1 MSAIG
6 NPASSP
12 FQAPQPV
19 APAPEAPPRFRRW
32 WLLLAVV
39 VVVGGIAAYL
49 IASRAKTPP
58 PGAAVVAVRT
68 VKVTSGALER
78 TVRVAGQTSAR
89 NYANIIAPLLRG
101 PENRNS
107 LILLKLIKSGTPVK
121 KGDLLAQI
129 DARTAEDHIED
140 TTDTVEQAANDVKK
154 RIAEQSVE
162 WENLQQTVRV
172 TKAQFDKSVKEAQ
185 AAEVRTVVDQ
195 ELLKLSVEEYE
206 ARYKEALADLPFKKE
221 AQRAELRILEITSFR
236 QKRHLDQHVTDIT
249 RYAITTPM
257 NGLAVAQSTSGR
269 GGGGDMAQIQE
280 GDQVYPGQSVAKVVD
295 LSSMQVEG
303 TVNQAE
309 SDDFR
314 LGQAA
319 KITLDAFPGLE
330 FKGKVYS
337 IGALAVGG
345 RTQNY
350 YIRNVPVRVTIEGS
364 HAQLIP
370 DLSAAAQVVVAASE
384 PNSTLV
390 PLGAVT
396 IEGQKTYVFAKKA
409 ETFEKREIQLGLRNG
424 THAVVL
430 AGLSAG
436 DELRVN

>member
-12 FQAPQPV
+12 ILTPQPV
-19 APAPEAPPRFRRW
+19 APAPEAPPWYRRW

-58 PGAAVVAVRT
+58 PGAAVLVVKT
-68 VKVTSGALER
+68 VKVTSGTLEQ

-101 PENRNS
+101 PDARNS
-107 LILLKLIKSGTPVK
+107 LILLKLVKSGTPVK

-129 DARTAEDHIED
+129 DAQSARDHIDDEA
-140 TTDTVEQAANDVKK
+140 DTVHQSENDVKK
-154 RIAEQSVE
+154 RMAEQSVE
-162 WENLQQTVRV
+162 WESVQQTLRV
-172 TKAQFDKSVKEAQ
+172 TKAELDKATKEAQ
-185 AAEVRTVVDQ
+185 ASEVRTVVDQ
-195 ELLKLSVEEYE
+195 ELLKLSVEEYQ
-206 ARYKEALADLPFKKE
+206 ARYKEAGADLPFKKE
-221 AQRAELRILEITSFR
+221 SFRAELRILEITNIR
-236 QKRHLDQHVTDIT
+236 LAKRMEKHLIDIKK
-249 RYAITTPM
+249 YLITTPM
-257 NGLAVAQSTSGR
+257 TGLAVAQSIFR
-269 GGGGDMAQIQE
+269 GGDMAQIEE
-280 GDQVYPGQSVAKVVD
+280 GDQVYPGQLVAKVVD
-295 LSSMQVEG
+295 LTSMQVEG

-309 SDDFR
+309 SEQFR
-314 LGQAA
+314 LGQPA

-345 RTQNY
+345 RVQNY
-350 YIRNVPVRVTIEGS
+350 YIRAIPVRVTIEGS
-364 HAQLIP
+364 HPMLIP
-370 DLSAAAQVVVAASE
+370 DLSAAAQVVVGSSE
-384 PNSTLV
+384 PNATLV
-390 PLGAVT
+390 ALGAVT
-396 IEGQKTYVFAKKA
+396 VEGEKTYAFVKTA
-409 ETFEKREIQLGLRNG
+409 ETFEKREIRLGLRNG

-436 DELRVN
+436 DELRLN